1 LLAELDRPVGEDPAV
16 TEEVLRLLA
25 EIEAEHKAAIKL
37 AERISGIERDVDR
50 FGRSVR
56 AVTGAGAGADPF
68 GVTRDLAAR
77 LGEQKQLR
85 KQRDLLCSQRDSA
98 RLALETLD
106 AVLGAAR
113 AERDAL
119 LCGIGADSVAA
130 AQGRLALAEMRARFE
145 RQRAVADAKLPEAGD
160 GFAVGQLQAEVAA
173 VAPDEVQGRLDAL
186 GAERREAS
194 AAAQTTLGALT
205 ELRLRMAAQ
214 EADTDIHAASADRQ
228 AAVATVSH
236 TLDEAMLLH
245 AAASML
251 EMALKTV
258 EETGDSGLLLRI
270 GGIFSALTLAAYT
283 RATSEADGDGAARLV
298 LLQQAFPDER
308 QTVDQLSEGTRDQ
321 LFLALRVAEIERH
334 LAGATPLPFIGDD
347 ILQTFDD
354 DRALAA
360 MRVLIELSSRT
371 QVILLTHHRH
381 VLDLAARLPEGSV
394 HVCLREPAV
403 SLV

>member
-1 LLAELDRPVGEDPAV
+1 
-16 TEEVLRLLA
+16 
-25 EIEAEHKAAIKL
+25 
-37 AERISGIERDVDR
+37 
-50 FGRSVR
+50 
-56 AVTGAGAGADPF
+56 
-68 GVTRDLAAR
+68 
-77 LGEQKQLR
+77 
-85 KQRDLLCSQRDSA
+85 
-98 RLALETLD
+98 
-106 AVLGAAR
+106 
-113 AERDAL
+113 
-119 LCGIGADSVAA
+119 
-130 AQGRLALAEMRARFE
+130 MRARFE

-160 GFAVGQLQAEVAA
+160 GFAVGQLRAEVAA

-270 GGIFSALTLAAYT
+270 GGIFSALTLGAYT
-283 RATSEADGDGAARLV
+283 RVTSEADGDGAARLV